1 MTSHSQGP
9 RDAPVLVVALLIAVV
24 KRGDADS
31 TRWLRSL
38 VLHQKSLVVV
48 ARVIVVVGE
57 ETVELFLLQR
67 ARLARTFGL
76 LTNDLG
82 QVFRLDQVLSKE
94 RQANVTSG
102 SKTTVQFQSNLEKN

>member
-67 ARLARTFGL
+67 ARLARTFRL
-76 LTNDLG
+76 LTNDLR
-82 QVFRLDQVLSKE
+82 QVFRLDQVLTRASK
-94 RQANVTSG
+94 ANVKLG
-102 SKTTVQFQSNLEKN
+102 RKTQVCSVSV

>member
-48 ARVIVVVGE
+48 TRVVVVIVGE

-82 QVFRLDQVLSKE
+82 QVFRLD
-94 RQANVTSG
+94 
-102 SKTTVQFQSNLEKN
+102 